1 MTPILDMIDVQKI
14 IERLFDGLLT
24 LWPLDELWP

>member
-14 IERLFDGLLT
+14 IEQLFDGLLT
-24 LWPLDELWP
+24 LWPLGDL